1 MKNIFS
7 VFTKKGTSEK
17 VHSNFI
23 DVAGKG
29 KQTYVKKNIL
39 EELEKE
45 LENLVKF
52 HEENKNSFVRNSLVI
67 GRTDNCLSRT
77 ITLDNFQ
84 NSK

>member
-7 VFTKKGTSEK
+7 AFTKKGISEK
-17 VHSNFI
+17 VHSDFI
-23 DVAGKG
+23 GVAGKG
-29 KQTYVKKNIL
+29 KQTYMKKNIL

-52 HEENKNSFVRNSLVI
+52 HEDNKNSFVRNSWVI
-67 GRTDNCLSRT
+67 GRTDNGLSRT

-84 NSK
+84 NRK